1 MDRIEWDNSFLIG
14 IAVIDRQHQ
23 KLFELANLFFEAMDM
38 SKDKQLSRH
47 ILQGLMTYV
56 NVHFAAE
63 EDEMRK
69 MDYPRLA
76 EHRAQHQELR
86 QQVEER
92 MAARAAGRPVD
103 MADVADLLK
112 QWLTQHIQVE
122 DRKIGIFRR
131 QQQNAEAPLTVQTH
145 TI

>member
-1 MDRIEWDNSFLIG
+1 
-14 IAVIDRQHQ
+14 
-23 KLFELANLFFEAMDM
+23 
-38 SKDKQLSRH
+38 
-47 ILQGLMTYV
+47 
-56 NVHFAAE
+56 
-63 EDEMRK
+63 
-69 MDYPRLA
+69 
-76 EHRAQHQELR
+76 
-86 QQVEER
+86 